1 MKKLEE
7 GKVLSVA
14 KEEEK
19 PKENRVDLEHV
30 VGECLKQLQAQ
41 ANVGREKRATGEC
54 RSEAGLGV
62 GVVAKK
68 ATC

>member
-1 MKKLEE
+1 MRNLEE

-14 KEEEK
+14 REQEK

-41 ANVGREKRATGEC
+41 ANLGSKNERPGNAIKGK
-54 RSEAGLGV
+54 LGV